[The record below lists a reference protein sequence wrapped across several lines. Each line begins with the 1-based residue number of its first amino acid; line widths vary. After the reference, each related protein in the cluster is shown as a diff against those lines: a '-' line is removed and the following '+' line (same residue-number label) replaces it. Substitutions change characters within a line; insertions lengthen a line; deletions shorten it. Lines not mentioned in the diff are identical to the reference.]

1 MRIVRGVRLNNEFME
16 EIKTF
21 DCPWCYKA
29 KTVKAKRGSRYTCG
43 YVATLTDDEVERIV
57 AMQNP
62 VVES

>member
-1 MRIVRGVRLNNEFME
+1 MRLNNEFME

-29 KTVKAKRGSRYTCG
+29 KTMKAKRGSRYTCGLNCG